1 MFLSGLPKGGE
12 RERVWRG
19 WKEARMNLSSGLAQ
33 IRAACI
39 TFRTF

>member
-12 RERVWRG
+12 RERVWKG
-19 WKEARMNLSSGLAQ
+19 ARMNPSSGLAQ